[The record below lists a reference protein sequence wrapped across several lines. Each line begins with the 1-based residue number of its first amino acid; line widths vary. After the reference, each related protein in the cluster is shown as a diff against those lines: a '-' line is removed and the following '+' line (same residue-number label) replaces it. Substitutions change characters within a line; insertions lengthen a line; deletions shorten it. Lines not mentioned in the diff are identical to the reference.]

1 MSKKSEK
8 QFEVIIEKLDQL
20 LEENKQLK
28 TTIAQKDDELSLQ
41 KEQIEFLTQKLY
53 GPKKETLKN
62 NPNQGNLFD
71 DNFFSKPEQTG
82 GQSNNDE
89 IIVTKV
95 VRRKKR
101 KGLKDQKLSFLP
113 TVDHIHEIESCSC
126 PTCEETMKEVSTQ
139 LIRQE
144 VKFIPAKVENH
155 RHFQKTY
162 ACANCEKSG
171 TRTPFAKSE
180 IPKLPLS

>member
-71 DNFFSKPEQTG
+71 DNFLAN
-82 GQSNNDE
+82 QSRL
-89 IIVTKV
+89 V
-95 VRRKKR
+95 VKA
-101 KGLKDQKLSFLP
+101 
-113 TVDHIHEIESCSC
+113 I
-126 PTCEETMKEVSTQ
+126 TMKS
-139 LIRQE
+139 
-144 VKFIPAKVENH
+144 
-155 RHFQKTY
+155 
-162 ACANCEKSG
+162 
-171 TRTPFAKSE
+171 
-180 IPKLPLS
+180 

>member
-62 NPNQGNLFD
+62 NPNQG
-71 DNFFSKPEQTG
+71 KP
-82 GQSNNDE
+82 
-89 IIVTKV
+89 
-95 VRRKKR
+95 
-101 KGLKDQKLSFLP
+101 
-113 TVDHIHEIESCSC
+113 
-126 PTCEETMKEVSTQ
+126 
-139 LIRQE
+139 IR
-144 VKFIPAKVENH
+144 
-155 RHFQKTY
+155 
-162 ACANCEKSG
+162 
-171 TRTPFAKSE
+171 
-180 IPKLPLS
+180 